1 MVETYRLAWLNLA
14 SISTMACVILQSP
27 RTSFRRR
34 HKSVTKHC
42 HGSRKVSLCWPLGS
56 DTRML
61 HGVLSLSLAFESTV
75 LHPDLPQRRWEPKP
89 GVCPNP
95 QGAELES
102 YAQSGE
108 ICLGSF

>member
-27 RTSFRRR
+27 WTSFRRR
-34 HKSVTKHC
+34 HESVTKPC
-42 HGSRKVSLCWPLGS
+42 HGSREVSLCWPLGS

-61 HGVLSLSLAFESTV
+61 HGVLSLSLAFGSTV
-75 LHPDLPQRRWEPKP
+75 LHPDLPHRHWESKP

-102 YAQSGE
+102 YAQSHR
-108 ICLGSF
+108 